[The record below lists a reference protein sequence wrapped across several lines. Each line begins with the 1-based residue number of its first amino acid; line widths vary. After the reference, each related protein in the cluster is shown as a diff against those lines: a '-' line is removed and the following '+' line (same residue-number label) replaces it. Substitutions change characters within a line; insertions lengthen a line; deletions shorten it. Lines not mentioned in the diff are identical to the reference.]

1 MGARAIPLGLRRLG
15 LRLRCQLVDLRV
27 LRGELALVL
36 AAQPVALGVRDLQL
50 RLDRRALLL
59 PARQL
64 LPQPV
69 ELRRLLLDPRLPL
82 VLRRERPPSSQC
94 GSVRPE
100 R

>member
-1 MGARAIPLGLRRLG
+1 MGTRAIPLGLRRLG
-15 LRLRCQLVDLRV
+15 LRLCRQLVDLRV

-64 LPQPV
+64 LPQAV